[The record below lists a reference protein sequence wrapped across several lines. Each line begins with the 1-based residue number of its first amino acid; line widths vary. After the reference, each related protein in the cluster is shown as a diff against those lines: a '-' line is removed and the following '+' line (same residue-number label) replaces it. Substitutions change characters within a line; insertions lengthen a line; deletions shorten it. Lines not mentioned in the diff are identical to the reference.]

1 MAPGGQL
8 VVQPQGRSPSDRA
21 RDERRAVA
29 AEGATRAAYSA
40 MPASAASTAG
50 PDAEWSGA
58 GVMTDP
64 ALLGGAAIGGLAV
77 TSLLRP

>member
-1 MAPGGQL
+1 MTRGEQL
-8 VVQPQGRSPSDRA
+8 VVQPQAPSPSDRG
-21 RDERRAVA
+21 RDERWAAAV
-29 AEGATRAAYSA
+29 EGATRAASSC
-40 MPASAASTAG
+40 MPAAAPAVG